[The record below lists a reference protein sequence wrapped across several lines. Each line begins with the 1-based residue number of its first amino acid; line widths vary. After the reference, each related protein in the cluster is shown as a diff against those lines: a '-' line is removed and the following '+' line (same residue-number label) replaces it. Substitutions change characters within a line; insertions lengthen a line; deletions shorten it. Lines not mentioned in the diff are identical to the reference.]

1 MLTIRVP
8 IKPYIF
14 WIKIMLAIQKWQS
27 NEHNFKEKDDYKDE
41 DKEKDNNK
49 DTKKIT
55 ETLNSVL

>member
-1 MLTIRVP
+1 
-8 IKPYIF
+8 
-14 WIKIMLAIQKWQS
+14 MLAIQKWQS